1 MGRVDSMKKKTMS
14 YFCAGWMGGVGR
26 VDSTIIVNK
35 ESEVCVG
42 SGQHFVFIQY
52 IVLRCEFY

>member
-35 ESEVCVG
+35 EREVCVG
-42 SGQHFVFIQY
+42 LASILYLYKILF
-52 IVLRCEFY
+52 